1 MFFFGISSSLVSWY
15 NVHKKLNL
23 QGIATLRLN
32 VKIFNDKTA
41 LDNLLRYFI
50 LCKYNIL
57 AVMNNYLA

>member
-1 MFFFGISSSLVSWY
+1 MCFSLASSSSLVSLY
-15 NVHKKLNL
+15 IKKLNL
-23 QGIATLRLN
+23 QRSATLRLN

>member
-1 MFFFGISSSLVSWY
+1 MFFFGIIVQFGELVY
-15 NVHKKLNL
+15 KKLNL

-41 LDNLLRYFI
+41 LDNLLQYFI

>member
-1 MFFFGISSSLVSWY
+1 MFFFGIIVQFGELVC
-15 NVHKKLNL
+15 KKINL
-23 QGIATLRLN
+23 QGSATLRLN
-32 VKIFNDKTA
+32 VKILNDKTA

>member
-1 MFFFGISSSLVSWY
+1 MFFFGIIVQFGELVY
-15 NVHKKLNL
+15 KKLNL
-23 QGIATLRLN
+23 QGRATLRLN

>member
-1 MFFFGISSSLVSWY
+1 MFFFGIIVQFGELVY
-15 NVHKKLNL
+15 TKLNL
-23 QGIATLRLN
+23 QGSATLRLN

-41 LDNLLRYFI
+41 LENLLRYFI